1 MEKTKWIEDKLNKIV
16 LISAILAIPQVIGW
30 YIELFKDK
38 AMSPILREFL
48 VCSTLFT
55 FIVFVLWIWY
65 KIDCWRE
72 DNNKIKKELALII
85 KTKND
90 IRQKIATLE
99 NYKLYNPATLGNLT
113 NTPRHSDIDRQIEEL
128 KNKLIK

>member
-38 AMSPILREFL
+38 TMSPILREFL
-48 VCSTLFT
+48 VCSTFFT
-55 FIVFVLWIWY
+55 FIVFVLWIWF
-65 KIDCWRE
+65 KIDCWRD
-72 DNNKIKKELALII
+72 DNNKIKKELALIN

-90 IRQKIATLE
+90 IRQQIAVLE
-99 NYKLYNPATLGNLT
+99 FYKLNNPVTLGNLT
-113 NTPRHSDIDRQIEEL
+113 NSWKHSDIDRQIDEL
-128 KNKLIK
+128 KNKLIQ